1 LKTLRCARQLLP
13 ARQLCPGPLD
23 RGFLFKQLTQI
34 RFPVWHNACEVSFD
48 DGLRGNAG
56 WPSGS
61 KLETMLWVS
70 SMH

>member
-1 LKTLRCARQLLP
+1 
-13 ARQLCPGPLD
+13 
-23 RGFLFKQLTQI
+23 LTQI